1 MKMTTKLYIYALTQ
15 RNGQTYDLCYIDK
28 TIKLFIV
35 SCNTFMET
43 GFADSN
49 GVEFQIEQIR
59 SMHANQRNY
68 SEVIYYLGSRLTENI
83 TYGEESCSR
92 SK

>member
-1 MKMTTKLYIYALTQ
+1 
-15 RNGQTYDLCYIDK
+15 
-28 TIKLFIV
+28 
-35 SCNTFMET
+35 MET